1 MPDTNVAGVQGRVSA
16 AEWAARVECAAVYR
30 LLAHYGMSDLVYNH
44 VTLRVPGSGQAGE
57 GERLLINPFGW
68 LYEEITASSLITI
81 DLGGTVL
88 LNPHANDG
96 SHAND
101 GPHADV
107 GINPAGYVIHSAV
120 HAVRDDAAC
129 VIHTHSRAGMA
140 VSAMAC
146 GLLPLTQTAM
156 RCMPVAYHEYEG
168 PAVDLDER
176 GRLQRDLGDAR
187 FMVLRNHGLL
197 VTGAS
202 AGEAFNAMY
211 WMEMA
216 CRAQV
221 DAMAARAEWTMPDA
235 ETVEHA
241 VHLYQ
246 PGTRRPF
253 GVLEWPAMLRLLD
266 RHHAGWRD

>member
-1 MPDTNVAGVQGRVSA
+1 MPDTNITTVQGRVSA
-16 AEWAARVECAAVYR
+16 AEWQARLDCAAVYR

-44 VTLRVPGSGQAGE
+44 VTLRVPGEA
-57 GERLLINPFGW
+57 ERLLINPFGW

-81 DLGGTVL
+81 DLDGAVL
-88 LNPHANDG
+88 LNPHD
-96 SHAND
+96 
-101 GPHADV
+101 DV
-107 GINPAGYVIHSAV
+107 GINPAGYVIHSAI

-156 RCMPVAYHEYEG
+156 RCMPVATHEYEG

-176 GRLQRDLGDAR
+176 SRLQRDLGTAR

-197 VTGAS
+197 VTGPTA
-202 AGEAFNAMY
+202 AEAFNGMY

-221 DAMAARAEWTMPDA
+221 DAMAARAELTMPDA
-235 ETVEHA
+235 ATVAHA

-253 GVLEWPAMLRLLD
+253 GVLEWPAMLRLMD
-266 RHHAGWRD
+266 RRCAGWRA

>member
-1 MPDTNVAGVQGRVSA
+1 MPDTHQHAALATVRGRVSE
-16 AEWAARVECAAVYR
+16 AEWQAREECAAVYR
-30 LLAHYGMSDLVYNH
+30 LLAAYGMSDLVYNH
-44 VTLRVPGSGQAGE
+44 VTLRVPGNE
-57 GERLLINPFGW
+57 DGERILINPFGW

-81 DLGGTVL
+81 DLEGHIL
-88 LNPHANDG
+88 LNPHGDA
-96 SHAND
+96 
-101 GPHADV
+101 

-120 HAVRDDAAC
+120 HAVREDASC

-140 VSAMAC
+140 VSAMRC

-156 RCMPVAYHEYEG
+156 RCMPVAYHDYEG
-168 PAVDLDER
+168 PAVDTDER

-197 VTGAS
+197 TTGPTA
-202 AGEAFNAMY
+202 AEAFNAMY

-221 DAMAARAEWTMPDA
+221 DAMAARTELALPGA
-235 ETVEHA
+235 ETVAHA

-253 GVLEWPAMLRLLD
+253 GLLEWPAMLRKLD
-266 RHHAGWRD
+266 RLDPGWRA

>member
-1 MPDTNVAGVQGRVSA
+1 MPDTNIGTVQGRVSA
-16 AEWAARVECAAVYR
+16 AEWQARVECAAVYR

-44 VTLRVPGSGQAGE
+44 VTLRVAGE

-81 DLGGTVL
+81 DLDGAVL
-88 LNPHANDG
+88 MNPHDDAPDK
-96 SHAND
+96 
-101 GPHADV
+101 V

-120 HAVRDDAAC
+120 HAVRPDAAC

-146 GLLPLTQTAM
+146 GLLPLSQTAM
-156 RCMPVAYHEYEG
+156 RCMPVAYHDYEG

-197 VTGAS
+197 VTGPS
-202 AGEAFNAMY
+202 AAEAFNGMY

-221 DAMAARAEWTMPDA
+221 DAMAARTELTMPDA
-235 ETVEHA
+235 DTVAHA

-266 RHHAGWRD
+266 RWYAGWRA